1 MFGRTNTR
9 DQPHRIQAD
18 TSGKF
23 VLHVDLGLDKIF
35 VWKFD
40 ADKGTLTP
48 NNPLS
53 LLRDL

>member
-1 MFGRTNTR
+1 L
-9 DQPHRIQAD
+9 IQAD
-18 TSGKF
+18 PSGKF

-35 VWKFD
+35 VWKFN

-53 LLRDL
+53 LIRDL